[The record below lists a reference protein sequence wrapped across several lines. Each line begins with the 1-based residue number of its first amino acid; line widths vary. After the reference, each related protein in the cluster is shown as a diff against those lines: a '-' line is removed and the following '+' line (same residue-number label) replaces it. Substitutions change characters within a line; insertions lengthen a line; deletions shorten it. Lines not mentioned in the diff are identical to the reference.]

1 MFELSKAV
9 VYELPDPGVYNHPPR
24 RGTIGYARCGGTI
37 GSWSTLPQLL
47 AGGRS
52 DGGVTYSPIRL
63 QP

>member
-37 GSWSTLPQLL
+37 GSLSTLLRML
-47 AGGRS
+47 GS
-52 DGGVTYSPIRL
+52 TEVVFYIVNVKFSSV
-63 QP
+63 